1 MSNTKTIAR
10 NTGWYGLESAI
21 NSFVT
26 LFTTIAIA
34 RTLGPSRMGY
44 FIYVSWITTV
54 VSSLGGM
61 GIPATTQKYMAEFLG
76 KGDRGT
82 ARYIYFR
89 TLLLQAGLATL
100 ATAGLLVWVL
110 RDASQEYRVAT
121 ALLVLSIWPSM
132 VNFVSAQAN
141 VATEEL
147 STNMPGSIISILAFC
162 MGIAATVVLNWG
174 VVGVGA
180 SMLLMRVVDFL
191 VRFFPTMKRILA
203 WDTTHVQP
211 EGLSKR
217 MMSFAWQSVAS
228 MVVVMIVWD
237 RSELILLRHLSSDIR
252 QVAFYSVAF
261 SMAERLLIG
270 SAVFG
275 SAATATIFA
284 QYGRDKSRIS
294 AIAASAFRYLA
305 LTSIPLH
312 VISAALAAPALLLL
326 YGNRYKGAAMVVT
339 LAPLLCMPKAFIGP
353 VQSLLQSAER
363 QSFLIAATVFA
374 GMVDI
379 GVAWYFIPAYG
390 AVGACIGSGAGQFTA
405 VGVMWAVGIYLF
417 KVKLPWMQVA
427 KIALI
432 SVLASL
438 TAHAIA
444 VYLSPFWAILLG
456 GSASLIVL
464 FGLFYLMRVLE
475 PEDHDRFKIMTGIL
489 PKKVAGPFNVFLT
502 LLIRPEF
509 AE

>member
-26 LFTTIAIA
+26 LFTSIAIA

-61 GIPATTQKYMAEFLG
+61 GIPATTQKYMAEFIG
-76 KGDRGT
+76 MGDRGT

-275 SAATATIFA
+275 SAPTATIFA
-284 QYGRDKSRIS
+284 QYGRDKSRLA
-294 AIAASAFRYLA
+294 AITASSFRYLA
-305 LTSIPLH
+305 LTSIPMH
-312 VISAALAAPALLLL
+312 VISVALAAPALLLL
-326 YGNRYKGAAMVVT
+326 YGNRYKGAVLVVT
-339 LAPLLCMPKAFIGP
+339 LAPLLCLPKAFIAP
-353 VQSLLQSAER
+353 VQSLLQSAEK
-363 QSFLIAATVFA
+363 QSYVIAATVFA
-374 GMVDI
+374 GIVDI

-489 PKKVAGPFNVFLT
+489 PKKVAGPLNVFLT